1 MVPFSLF
8 FSDVFLLSACQEK
21 DPPLKYLFED
31 DHQVADSA
39 TLVYKLFTNDT
50 VQ

>member
-1 MVPFSLF
+1 MVIIAL
-8 FSDVFLLSACQEK
+8 VIYTECQEK
-21 DPPLKYLFED
+21 SPPLKYLFED

-39 TLVYKLFTNDT
+39 MLVYKLFTNDT